1 MSAFNAFAADLATHL
16 SVETG
21 WAWQVAGAALVLP
34 ARGVAL
40 DLRPLWGLAQRGAP
54 TPHLAQGVLAVLQGG
69 SLADTPE
76 RLRIHVAPTPVVGEA
91 ALALHATLW
100 LRLVLDL
107 PLRMQGLPW
116 REVPDPYALLA
127 DALRLTMRAPDELAP
142 LYVGGPVAYYRG
154 PTAAD
159 AAVAH
164 GLLADGALVA
174 PLDPQEA
181 AVLQTADVSRALPLF
196 REFVTAVA
204 QVNQLAPPPV
214 WVFRQSALV
223 AVLD

>member
-1 MSAFNAFAADLATHL
+1 M
-16 SVETG
+16 
-21 WAWQVAGAALVLP
+21 
-34 ARGVAL
+34 
-40 DLRPLWGLAQRGAP
+40 
-54 TPHLAQGVLAVLQGG
+54 
-69 SLADTPE
+69 
-76 RLRIHVAPTPVVGEA
+76 
-91 ALALHATLW
+91 
-100 LRLVLDL
+100 LDL
-107 PLRMQGLPW
+107 PLRTQGIPW
-116 REVPDPYALLA
+116 REVPDPYALLP

-204 QVNQLAPPPV
+204 QVNHLAPPPV
-214 WVFRQSALV
+214 WVFQQSTLV
-223 AVLD
+223 AVVD

>member
-1 MSAFNAFAADLATHL
+1 
-16 SVETG
+16 
-21 WAWQVAGAALVLP
+21 
-34 ARGVAL
+34 
-40 DLRPLWGLAQRGAP
+40 
-54 TPHLAQGVLAVLQGG
+54 
-69 SLADTPE
+69 
-76 RLRIHVAPTPVVGEA
+76 
-91 ALALHATLW
+91 
-100 LRLVLDL
+100 
-107 PLRMQGLPW
+107 MQGLPW
-116 REVPDPYALLA
+116 REVPDPYALLP

-164 GLLADGALVA
+164 GLLADGALVS

-181 AVLQTADVSRALPLF
+181 AALQTADVSRALPLF